1 MQSLTC
7 SETMIQ
13 YLLPFLVLISCTCK
27 VIHHRENPII
37 TPCRDGHIKGKK
49 TSRFFMH
56 AVQILIYLQKRE
68 AYLSLKRNIKNLHVK
83 AMGIKKA
90 QFQSIFTLFW
100 GYMGQLC
107 QTLHITKPQSFSF
120 KHYPDWSTTLESLLV
135 SRGSLG
141 ISVVKKTL
149 SQVAGYFTAH
159 DIL

>member
-1 MQSLTC
+1 VWAFSQCLAFFDVIQACRLHMQSLTC

-83 AMGIKKA
+83 AMGIKKPNSKVSSPYFGA
-90 QFQSIFTLFW
+90 TWASFAKPYILQS
-100 GYMGQLC
+100 
-107 QTLHITKPQSFSF
+107 HR
-120 KHYPDWSTTLESLLV
+120 V
-135 SRGSLG
+135 SPLNT
-141 ISVVKKTL
+141 I
-149 SQVAGYFTAH
+149 Q
-159 DIL
+159 I